1 MKRIVTMI
9 APLLAMLVLGIPG
22 RAQGATGTTN
32 VAVTVAVEA
41 SLTVTGTST
50 LTESVVGAFAGNF
63 TGTTAMTYK
72 VRTSKTGG
80 SGTITAKDTTESSPA
95 GGPNVGT
102 RGTTVDSLAR
112 RPRPRAA
119 PPRWGAGRPPSCSPR
134 HGSQVHQARR
144 RRFGSLDPDQQSSV

>member
-9 APLLAMLVLGIPG
+9 APLLAMLLFGTTG

-80 SGTITAKDTTESSPA
+80 SGTITAKVTTEFSPA

-102 RGTTVDSLAR
+102 SGTTGDTLAYTCTV
-112 RPRPRAA
+112 AA
-119 PPRWGAGRPPSCSPR
+119 SGTGCTTGDTLAYTCT
-134 HGSQVHQARR
+134 VAA
-144 RRFGSLDPDQQSSV
+144 

>member
-1 MKRIVTMI
+1 MKRAITII
-9 APLLAMLVLGIPG
+9 APVLAMLVLGIPG

-63 TGTTAMTYK
+63 TGTTALTYK
-72 VRTSKTGG
+72 VRTSKAGG
-80 SGTITAKDTTESSPA
+80 SGTITAKVTTEFSPA

-102 RGTTVDSLAR
+102 SGTSGDTLAYTCTVAASGTGCTGSQTASLAAST
-112 RPRPRAA
+112 PLATFGTDAKSSKAFGLA
-119 PPRWGAGRPPSCSPR
+119 PGAC
-134 HGSQVHQARR
+134 
-144 RRFGSLDPDQQSSV
+144 